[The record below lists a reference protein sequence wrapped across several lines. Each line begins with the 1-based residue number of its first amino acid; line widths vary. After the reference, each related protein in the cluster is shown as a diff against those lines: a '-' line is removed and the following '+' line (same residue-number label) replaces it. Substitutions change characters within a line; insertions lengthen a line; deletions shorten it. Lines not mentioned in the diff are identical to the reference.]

1 MSCSYPNR
9 EETLVSYAYD
19 ELDAFEKKA
28 FALHLASCDVCR
40 SEATGF
46 VEVRDQLATWS
57 PPELVGSTIKPHQ
70 AAAPSRRWTE
80 LPAWMQVAAA
90 VLVLGVSAG
99 AANLRIDVGSQGM
112 SVRTGWMDTAPKAAP
127 NAAPVTQ
134 AELALVRQ
142 EFRGALESV
151 GRQAPVLVA
160 PTHTPDDEAVRHA
173 KVMITESEKRQQAE
187 LALRL
192 ADLKQE
198 FAFQRRADYDRF
210 MQQINYID
218 RSAVALNQR
227 TINAMNSR
235 LAQTVSQNATR

>member
-1 MSCSYPNR
+1 MSCIYPNR

-28 FALHLASCDVCR
+28 FALHLASCDLCR
-40 SEATGF
+40 GEATGL
-46 VEVRDQLATWS
+46 VELRDQLATWT

-70 AAAPSRRWTE
+70 SATASRRWTD

-99 AANLRIDVGSQGM
+99 AANLRIEVGSHGM
-112 SVRTGWMDTAPKAAP
+112 SVRTGWMETAVKTATGT
-127 NAAPVTQ
+127 APVTQ
-134 AELALVRQ
+134 ADLASVRQ

-160 PTHTPDDEAVRHA
+160 PTHTPDDEVVRHA
-173 KVMITESEKRQQAE
+173 KVLIAESEKRQQSE

-192 ADLKQE
+192 ADMRQDIYI
-198 FAFQRRADYDRF
+198 QRQADLTKV
-210 MQQINYID
+210 QQQLSYID
-218 RSAVALNQR
+218 RSAYVANQR
-227 TINAMNSR
+227 TLNSLNTR
-235 LAQTVSQNATR
+235 LSQTVSQTAR